1 MDLTCFLIDDD
12 EDDHEIFAM
21 ALEEV
26 NKNYRC
32 ITALNGQNALEK
44 LNTDK
49 TLVPDFIF
57 LDLNMPVMNGKQFL
71 QELHN
76 FPLPRPVPVIIYTTS
91 SFQKD
96 IEETRQLGAAHFLVK
111 PSSIEELSSKLS
123 RLFKKQVFSFL
134 I

>member
-12 EDDHEIFAM
+12 EDDHEIFGM

-32 ITALNGQNALEK
+32 ITALNGQDALEK
-44 LNTDK
+44 LNADK

-57 LDLNMPVMNGKQFL
+57 LDLNMPVMSGKQFL
-71 QELHN
+71 QEIHH
-76 FPLPRPVPVIIYTTS
+76 FPLPHPVPVIIYTTS

-96 IEETRQLGAAHFLVK
+96 IDETKQL
-111 PSSIEELSSKLS
+111 
-123 RLFKKQVFSFL
+123 
-134 I
+134 